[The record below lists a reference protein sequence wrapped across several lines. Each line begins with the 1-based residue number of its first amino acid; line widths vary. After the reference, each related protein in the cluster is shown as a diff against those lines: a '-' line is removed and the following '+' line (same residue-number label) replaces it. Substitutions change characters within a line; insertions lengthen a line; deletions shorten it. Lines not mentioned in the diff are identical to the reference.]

1 MQVGGPSSQFIP
13 GFPAPKASGGV
24 RQAGAAPNTPPTRPA
39 QAAKAASAAA
49 AAPPAAKGAG
59 ARELMRV
66 RTLEEAVKLLDD
78 QGRLPPRGSLV
89 DLSA

>member
-1 MQVGGPSSQFIP
+1 MQVGGPSSKFIP
-13 GFPAPKASGGV
+13 GFPAPKVSGT
-24 RQAGAAPNTPPTRPA
+24 APNTPPTRPA
-39 QAAKAASAAA
+39 QAGKAAQAAA

-59 ARELMRV
+59 AGELMRV

>member
-1 MQVGGPSSQFIP
+1 MQVGGPSSKFIP

-24 RQAGAAPNTPPTRPA
+24 RQSGAAPNTPPTRPA
-39 QAAKAASAAA
+39 HAATAASAADA
-49 AAPPAAKGAG
+49 ALPAAKGAG
-59 ARELMRV
+59 AGELMRV

-78 QGRLPPRGSLV
+78 QGRLPPRGGLV